1 MDKQGPIVV
10 ACDSF
15 KGSLNAHDVCEAV
28 RHGIVMATGS
38 RREVICLPM
47 ADGGEGTAEILTKA
61 LKGTIVTV
69 DTLDPLLR
77 PIKASYGLLPDK
89 VAVIELAAASGLP
102 LLENSMR
109 NPEKTSTFGTGLLI
123 KDALQRGCRKIP
135 LCLGGS
141 ATNDAATGL
150 LAALGVIFK
159 DSKGRVITSLC
170 GATLGE
176 INYMEIPEQLKNVEF
191 TLACDVTNLFY
202 GEKGATAVFAPQ
214 KGADA
219 AMVRRLE
226 KGMRSLASVIQKIS
240 GFNVQNMAGSGA
252 AGGAAGSLAALLG
265 AKIQPGAA
273 MVAETLRLKEAMKSA
288 SLTITGEGKIDAQT
302 IDGKAPMAVLHAAA
316 ENGVPVIAIAGRVE
330 AREELLQAG
339 FSELIEIS
347 DRSMELQ
354 EAMKPAVTKLN
365 IARRVCGYLE
375 THRDTHGPMI

>member
-1 MDKQGPIVV
+1 M
-10 ACDSF
+10 
-15 KGSLNAHDVCEAV
+15 
-28 RHGIVMATGS
+28 
-38 RREVICLPM
+38 
-47 ADGGEGTAEILTKA
+47 
-61 LKGTIVTV
+61 
-69 DTLDPLLR
+69 
-77 PIKASYGLLPDK
+77 
-89 VAVIELAAASGLP
+89 
-102 LLENSMR
+102 
-109 NPEKTSTFGTGLLI
+109 
-123 KDALQRGCRKIP
+123 
-135 LCLGGS
+135 
-141 ATNDAATGL
+141 
-150 LAALGVIFK
+150 
-159 DSKGRVITSLC
+159 
-170 GATLGE
+170 
-176 INYMEIPEQLKNVEF
+176 
-191 TLACDVTNLFY
+191 
-202 GEKGATAVFAPQ
+202 FAPQ